1 MEMYSIDQSQ
11 HLRGVGGSRGLS
23 EGPQSV
29 ATGWVGRVAEMM
41 GGCACPSGRVTTLLI
56 LKEGL
61 VWRER
66 ELCRGEVGEERGGIL
81 ESRRKNEKRK
91 MGSEVGRVR
100 RGGNGRVPE
109 RREVGRSF
117 SYGRPL

>member
-1 MEMYSIDQSQ
+1 MWED
-11 HLRGVGGSRGLS
+11 L

-29 ATGWVGRVAEMM
+29 ATGWVAEMM

-66 ELCRGEVGEERGGIL
+66 ELCRGEVGEERGGVL

-91 MGSEVGRVR
+91 MGSEVGR
-100 RGGNGRVPE
+100 GGNGRVPE
-109 RREVGRSF
+109 R
-117 SYGRPL
+117 